1 MKKNKSGT
9 RSRSGLIS
17 ALDFIHPEWQD
28 CIFVNTNALVK
39 KKVKPLLKYIEA
51 NSFYDDDHQKRRI
64 CRVNDKTAILLSA
77 GDTYGWHSDS
87 FSFTNRYLE
96 NPRSNRYWTQIIYL
110 TQGKPLEL
118 GNFNP
123 QGDLNED
130 FDYPTPN
137 SIIAT
142 VYPEPGKTITF
153 PCFMAHRI
161 QPTVDNDRWTFVDF
175 VSVMNYNTI
184 NSSEYINIAKR
195 YFNEDFRSELLSSR

>member
-1 MKKNKSGT
+1 M

-17 ALDFIHPEWQD
+17 VLDFIHPDWQD
-28 CIFVNTNALVK
+28 CIFVSTNNLVK
-39 KKVKPLLKYIEA
+39 KTVKPLLKHIEA
-51 NSFYDDDHQKRRI
+51 NSFYDNNHQKRRI
-64 CRVNDKTAILLSA
+64 CRVNGKTAILLSA

-87 FSFTNRYLE
+87 FSFTNRHLE
-96 NPRSNRYWTQIIYL
+96 NPRPNRYWTQIIYL
-110 TQGKPLEL
+110 TEGKPLEL
-118 GNFNP
+118 GDFNS
-123 QGDLNED
+123 QGELNED
-130 FDYPTPN
+130 FDYPTPK

-175 VSVMNYNTI
+175 VSVMKYNTI
-184 NSSEYINIAKR
+184 NSSEYVTIAKR